1 VQWRKRFQDPFVTER
16 VFCLYYFQYL
26 FFFNT
31 YAMRL
36 LTAILFLS
44 ANVLLA
50 QSPKSYYLTA
60 DRVFDGEA
68 MHEGW
73 AVVVEAD
80 KIVSVG
86 PKDKVKEP
94 AGAIKINYSNSTLL
108 PGLIEGHS
116 HLLLYPYNITDWDT
130 QVLKE
135 TDAYRTA
142 RATVHAKNTLMA
154 GFTTARDLGTE
165 GAGYSDVALKRAINE
180 GVIPGPRL
188 MVAGRAIVSTGSYGP
203 KGYDHDQEI
212 MLGAEAADGNDLV
225 RVVRDQIGKGADFI
239 KIYAD
244 YRWGL
249 QGEDQPS
256 FTLDELKLINE
267 VTRSSGRVMVC
278 HAKSKEA
285 IKRAVMA
292 GAETIEHGDFID
304 VEIGKLMKE
313 HNVTYIPTIAAVDMI
328 SQYRGWKKGITPE
341 PANVTNKKKSFKEAI
356 ASGVT
361 IGMGGDVGVFPHGEN
376 ALEMEL
382 MVEYGMKAMDV
393 LKAATSVNA
402 RAFHLDNQVGFLKEG
417 LKADLLV
424 VTGDPSKSISDLRKV
439 KFVMKDGIVY
449 KNEK

>member
-1 VQWRKRFQDPFVTER
+1 MKRYILLFVSSLLS
-16 VFCLYYFQYL
+16 FCLW
-26 FFFNT
+26 
-31 YAMRL
+31 
-36 LTAILFLS
+36 
-44 ANVLLA
+44 A
-50 QSPKSYYLTA
+50 QTPAKYYLTA
-60 DRVFDGEA
+60 DRVFDGESI
-68 MHEGW
+68 HEGW
-73 AVVVEAD
+73 AVITEGD
-80 KIVSVG
+80 KIIAVG

-94 AGAIKINYSNSTLL
+94 AGATKINFSNSTLT

-135 TDAYRTA
+135 TDSYRTA

-180 GVIPGPRL
+180 GIIPGPRL

-244 YRWGL
+244 YRWGIN
-249 QGEDQPS
+249 GEDQPS

-285 IKRAVMA
+285 IKRAVLA

-313 HNVTYIPTIAAVDMI
+313 HNVTYIPTVSAVDVI
-328 SQYRGWKKGITPE
+328 SQYRGWKKGISPE
-341 PANVTNKKKSFKEAI
+341 PANVTNKKKSFKEAL

-361 IGMGGDVGVFPHGEN
+361 IGMGGDVGVYPHGEN
-376 ALEMEL
+376 VLEMEL
-382 MVEYGMKAMDV
+382 MVEYGMKTFEV

-402 RAFHLDNQVGFLKEG
+402 RAFHLENQVGFVKEG
-417 LKADLLV
+417 LKADLV
-424 VTGDPSKSISDLRKV
+424 IVSGDPSKNISDLRKV
-439 KFVMKDGIVY
+439 KFVMKDGVVY
-449 KNEK
+449 RNEK

>member
-1 VQWRKRFQDPFVTER
+1 
-16 VFCLYYFQYL
+16 
-26 FFFNT
+26 
-31 YAMRL
+31 MRL
-36 LTAILFLS
+36 IVLF
-44 ANVLLA
+44 VLVSFSVQA
-50 QSPKSYYLTA
+50 QNATRYYLTA
-60 DRVFDGEA
+60 DRIFDGEI

-73 AVVVEAD
+73 AVVVERD
-80 KIVSVG
+80 KILAVG
-86 PKDKVKEP
+86 PKDKIKEP
-94 AGAIKINYSNSTLL
+94 AGATKISYPNSTLT

-135 TDAYRTA
+135 TDSYRTA

-188 MVAGRAIVSTGSYGP
+188 IVAGRAIVSTGSYGP
-203 KGYDHDQEI
+203 KGYDSDQQI
-212 MLGAEAADGNDLV
+212 MLGAEAADGNDLIK
-225 RVVRDQIGKGADFI
+225 VVRDQIGKGADFI

-249 QGEDQPS
+249 NGEDQPS

-267 VTRSSGRVMVC
+267 VAKSSGRVMVC

-285 IKRAVMA
+285 IRRAVLA

-304 VEIGKLMKE
+304 AEMGKLMKE
-313 HNVTYIPTIAAVDMI
+313 HNVTYIPTVAAVDMI
-328 SQYRGWKKGITPE
+328 SQYRGWKKGVSPE

-356 ASGVT
+356 ASGVS

-376 ALEMEL
+376 VLEMEL
-382 MVEYGMKAMDV
+382 MVEYGMKPLDV
-393 LKAATSVNA
+393 LKAATSVNSS
-402 RAFHLDNQVGFLKEG
+402 AFHLDNQVGFIKEG
-417 LKADLLV
+417 LKADLV
-424 VTGDPSKSISDLRKV
+424 ITTGDPSKNISDLRNV
-439 KFVMKDGIVY
+439 NFVMKDGVVY
-449 KNEK
+449 KN

>member
-1 VQWRKRFQDPFVTER
+1 MKRTSLFVA
-16 VFCLYYFQYL
+16 F
-26 FFFNT
+26 
-31 YAMRL
+31 
-36 LTAILFLS
+36 ILSSIFL
-44 ANVLLA
+44 AA
-50 QSPKSYYLTA
+50 QTGTKYYLTA
-60 DRVFDGEA
+60 DRVFDGEN

-73 AVVVEAD
+73 AVITDGD
-80 KIVSVG
+80 KIVAAG
-86 PKDKVKEP
+86 PKEKVKEP
-94 AGAIKINYSNSTLL
+94 AGATKINFPNSTLT

-135 TDAYRTA
+135 TDSYRTA

-154 GFTTARDLGTE
+154 GFTSARDLGTE

-180 GVIPGPRL
+180 GIIPGPRL

-203 KGYDHDQEI
+203 KGYDYDQEI
-212 MLGAEAADGNDLV
+212 MLGAEPADGNDLV

-244 YRWGL
+244 YRWGIN
-249 QGEDQPS
+249 GEDQPS

-285 IKRAVMA
+285 IRRAVLA

-304 VEIGKLMKE
+304 VEMGTLMKE
-313 HNVTYIPTIAAVDMI
+313 HNVTYIPTVSAVDVI
-328 SQYRGWKKGITPE
+328 SQYRGWKKGVTPE

-361 IGMGGDVGVFPHGEN
+361 IGMGGDVGVYPHGEN
-376 ALEMEL
+376 VLEMEL
-382 MVEYGMKAMDV
+382 MVEYGMKTFDV

-402 RAFHLDNQVGFLKEG
+402 RAFHIDHQVGFVKEG
-417 LKADLLV
+417 LKADLV
-424 VTGDPSKSISDLRKV
+424 IVTGDPSKNISDLRKV
-439 KFVMKDGIVY
+439 KFVMKDGVVY
-449 KNEK
+449 RNEK

>member
-1 VQWRKRFQDPFVTER
+1 MKRYYLLFV
-16 VFCLYYFQYL
+16 
-26 FFFNT
+26 
-31 YAMRL
+31 
-36 LTAILFLS
+36 ISFLS
-44 ANVLLA
+44 FLSSA
-50 QSPKSYYLTA
+50 QAPSKYYLTA
-60 DRVFDGEA
+60 DRVFDGEV

-73 AVVVEAD
+73 AVIVEGD
-80 KIVSVG
+80 KIVAAG
-86 PKDKVKEP
+86 PKDKIKEHT
-94 AGAIKINYSNSTLL
+94 GAIKINFSNSTIT

-116 HLLLYPYNITDWDT
+116 HLFLYPYNITDWDT

-135 TDAYRTA
+135 TDSYRTA

-180 GVIPGPRL
+180 GIIPGPRL

-212 MLGAEAADGNDLV
+212 MLGAEPADGNDLV

-244 YRWGL
+244 YRWGIN
-249 QGEDQPS
+249 GEDQPS

-285 IKRAVMA
+285 IKRAVLA

-313 HNVTYIPTIAAVDMI
+313 HNVTYYPTVSAVDVI
-328 SQYRGWKKGITPE
+328 SQYRGWKKGVSAE
-341 PANVTNKKKSFKEAI
+341 PANVTNKKKSFKEAL

-361 IGMGGDVGVFPHGEN
+361 IGMGGDVGVYPHGEN
-376 ALEMEL
+376 VLEMEL
-382 MVEYGMKAMDV
+382 MVEYGMKTMDV

-402 RAFHLDNQVGFLKEG
+402 RTFHLENQVGFVKEG
-417 LKADLLV
+417 LKADLV
-424 VTGDPSKSISDLRKV
+424 IVTGDPSKNISDLRKV
-439 KFVMKDGIVY
+439 KFVMKDGVVY
-449 KNEK
+449 RNEK

>member
-1 VQWRKRFQDPFVTER
+1 MKR
-16 VFCLYYFQYL
+16 YL
-26 FFFNT
+26 
-31 YAMRL
+31 L
-36 LTAILFLS
+36 LFLTS
-44 ANVLLA
+44 LISLCLWA
-50 QSPKSYYLTA
+50 QTPTKYYLTA
-60 DRVFDGEA
+60 DRVFDGED

-73 AVVVEAD
+73 VVITEGD
-80 KIVSVG
+80 KIIAAG
-86 PKDKVKEP
+86 PKEKVKEP
-94 AGAIKINYSNSTLL
+94 AGATKINFPNSTLT

-135 TDAYRTA
+135 TDSYRTA

-154 GFTTARDLGTE
+154 GFTSARDLGTE

-180 GVIPGPRL
+180 GIIPGPRL

-203 KGYDHDQEI
+203 KGYDLDQEI
-212 MLGAEAADGNDLV
+212 MLGAEPADGNNLV

-244 YRWGL
+244 YRWGIN
-249 QGEDQPS
+249 GEDQPS

-285 IKRAVMA
+285 IRRAVLA

-313 HNVTYIPTIAAVDMI
+313 HNVTYIPTVSAVDVI
-328 SQYRGWKKGITPE
+328 SQYRGWKKGVTPE
-341 PANVTNKKKSFKEAI
+341 PANVTNKKKSFKEAL

-361 IGMGGDVGVFPHGEN
+361 IGMGGDVGVYPHGEN
-376 ALEMEL
+376 VLEMEL
-382 MVEYGMKAMDV
+382 MVEYGMKTYDV

-402 RAFHLDNQVGFLKEG
+402 RAFHLDNQVGFVKEG
-417 LKADLLV
+417 LKADLV
-424 VTGDPSKSISDLRKV
+424 IVTGDPSKNISDLRKV
-439 KFVMKDGIVY
+439 KFVMKDGVVY
-449 KNEK
+449 RNEK

>member
-1 VQWRKRFQDPFVTER
+1 MKS
-16 VFCLYYFQYL
+16 YL
-26 FFFNT
+26 
-31 YAMRL
+31 L
-36 LTAILFLS
+36 LFLTS
-44 ANVLLA
+44 LISLCLWA
-50 QSPKSYYLTA
+50 QTPTKYYLTA
-60 DRVFDGEA
+60 DRVFDGED

-73 AVVVEAD
+73 VVITEGD
-80 KIVSVG
+80 KIIAAG
-86 PKDKVKEP
+86 PKEKVKEP
-94 AGAIKINYSNSTLL
+94 AGATKINFPNSTLT

-135 TDAYRTA
+135 TDSYRTA

-154 GFTTARDLGTE
+154 GFTSARDLGTE

-180 GVIPGPRL
+180 GIIPGPRL

-203 KGYDHDQEI
+203 KGYDLDQEI
-212 MLGAEAADGNDLV
+212 MLGAEPADGNDLV

-244 YRWGL
+244 YRWGIN
-249 QGEDQPS
+249 GEDQPS

-285 IKRAVMA
+285 IRRAVLA

-313 HNVTYIPTIAAVDMI
+313 HNVTYIPTVSAVDVI
-328 SQYRGWKKGITPE
+328 SQYRGWKKGVTPE

-361 IGMGGDVGVFPHGEN
+361 IGMGGDVGVYPHGEN
-376 ALEMEL
+376 VLEMEL
-382 MVEYGMKAMDV
+382 MVEYGMKTYDV

-402 RAFHLDNQVGFLKEG
+402 RAFHLDNQVGFVKEG
-417 LKADLLV
+417 LKADLV
-424 VTGDPSKSISDLRKV
+424 IVTGDPSKNISDLRKV
-439 KFVMKDGIVY
+439 KFVMKDGVVY
-449 KNEK
+449 RNDK

>member
-1 VQWRKRFQDPFVTER
+1 MKTLFVS
-16 VFCLYYFQYL
+16 VCLF
-26 FFFNT
+26 
-31 YAMRL
+31 L
-36 LTAILFLS
+36 LTLS
-44 ANVLLA
+44 VPA
-50 QSPKSYYLTA
+50 QIDKTYYITA
-60 DRVFDGEA
+60 DRIFDGEV
-68 MHEGW
+68 MHTGW

-80 KIVSVG
+80 KIISVG
-86 PKDKVKEP
+86 PKEKIKEP
-94 AGAIKINYSNSTLL
+94 AGSIKINYPNSTLL

-212 MLGAEAADGNDLV
+212 MLGAEPADGNDLV

-244 YRWGL
+244 YRWGIN
-249 QGEDQPS
+249 GEDQPS
-256 FTLDELKLINE
+256 FTLDELILINE

-285 IKRAVMA
+285 IRRAVMA

-304 VEIGKLMKE
+304 VETGKLMKE

-328 SQYRGWKKGITPE
+328 TQYRGWKKGVAPD
-341 PANVTNKKKSFKEAI
+341 PANVVNKKKSFKAAME
-356 ASGVT
+356 SGVT

-382 MVEYGMKAMDV
+382 MVEYGMKPMEV
-393 LKAATSVNA
+393 LKAATTINA
-402 RAFHLDNQVGFLKEG
+402 KAFHLDQQVGAIKEG
-417 LKADLLV
+417 LKADLLIV
-424 VTGDPSKSISDLRKV
+424 SGDPSNVISDLRKV
-439 KFVMKDGIVY
+439 KWVMKDGVVY
-449 KNEK
+449 RNEK

>member
-1 VQWRKRFQDPFVTER
+1 
-16 VFCLYYFQYL
+16 
-26 FFFNT
+26 
-31 YAMRL
+31 
-36 LTAILFLS
+36 
-44 ANVLLA
+44 
-50 QSPKSYYLTA
+50 
-60 DRVFDGEA
+60 

-73 AVVVEAD
+73 VVITEGD
-80 KIVSVG
+80 KIIAAG
-86 PKDKVKEP
+86 PKEKVKEP
-94 AGAIKINYSNSTLL
+94 AGATKINFPNSTLT

-135 TDAYRTA
+135 TDSYRTA

-154 GFTTARDLGTE
+154 GFTSARDLGTE

-180 GVIPGPRL
+180 GIIPGPRL

-203 KGYDHDQEI
+203 KGYDLDQEI
-212 MLGAEAADGNDLV
+212 MLGAEPADGNNLV

-244 YRWGL
+244 YRWGIN
-249 QGEDQPS
+249 GEDQPS

-285 IKRAVMA
+285 IRRAVLA

-313 HNVTYIPTIAAVDMI
+313 HNVTYIPTVSAVDVI
-328 SQYRGWKKGITPE
+328 SQYRGWKKGVTPE
-341 PANVTNKKKSFKEAI
+341 PANVTNKKKSFKEAL

-361 IGMGGDVGVFPHGEN
+361 IGMGGDVGVYPHGEN
-376 ALEMEL
+376 VLEMEL
-382 MVEYGMKAMDV
+382 MVEYGMKTYDV

-402 RAFHLDNQVGFLKEG
+402 RAFHLDNQVGFVKEG
-417 LKADLLV
+417 LKADLV
-424 VTGDPSKSISDLRKV
+424 IVTGDPSKNISDLRKV
-439 KFVMKDGIVY
+439 KFVMKDGVVY
-449 KNEK
+449 RNDK